1 MRWYRGEVIRAAA
14 FVALTAAV
22 IGAQPPDPASLGA
35 SIVGR
40 LAAGNYAEV
49 VATFD
54 PKMRE
59 ALPEDKLR
67 LTWSAIVA
75 QAGAFRRQDPGRVQ
89 TKGDFRIVLI
99 PAEFERARADVQ
111 IVFNAANQVAGFFVR
126 PAAPTTPFID
136 SPYVDRSTFTE
147 REVTVDAGGWPLPG
161 TLTIPNGAGPWPA
174 VALVHGS
181 GPGDRD
187 SSIGPTKIF
196 RDLAHGLGSRGI
208 AVLRYEKRTRQHGP
222 KVAPL
227 TTFTV
232 KEETI
237 DDAVAAVEMLRKTSG
252 IDPRRVFVAGHS
264 LGGMVAPRIAIAA
277 GAGLRGLI
285 VLAGAVRSLEQSI
298 IDQSRYLA
306 ELDGTVSPEE
316 RQQIEAYEQMAARI
330 KTLKPSD
337 PPVASPPFSAPAS
350 YFLDLRDYNPP
361 AAAATLDLPMLI
373 LQGGRDYQVT
383 MDDFA
388 KWKAALGGRSNVTF
402 ADFPLANHLFI
413 VGTGR
418 SSPSEYMAVD
428 GHVSQNVITA
438 IVEWVARQK

>member
-1 MRWYRGEVIRAAA
+1 MRPIVAAQPTDPAA
-14 FVALTAAV
+14 FA
-22 IGAQPPDPASLGA
+22 A
-35 SIVGR
+35 SIVTR
-40 LAAGNYAEV
+40 LAAGNFAEV

-54 PKMRE
+54 QKMRE
-59 ALPEDKLR
+59 ALPEEKLR
-67 LTWSAIVA
+67 LTWSSIVG
-75 QAGAFRRQDPGRVQ
+75 QAGALRRQDPGSVQ
-89 TKGDFRIVLI
+89 TKGDYRIVLI
-99 PAEFERARADVQ
+99 PCEFERARADVQ
-111 IVFNAANQVAGFFVR
+111 IVLNGANQVAGFFVR
-126 PAAPTTPFID
+126 PAASTTPFID

-147 REVTVDAGGWPLPG
+147 REITVDAGGWPLPG
-161 TLTIPNGAGPWPA
+161 TLTVPNGAGPWPA
-174 VALVHGS
+174 VVLVQGS
-181 GPGDRD
+181 GPSDRD
-187 SSIGPTKIF
+187 ETIGPNKIF
-196 RDLAHGLGSRGI
+196 RDLAHGLGSKGI
-208 AVLRYEKRTRQHGP
+208 AVLRYEKRTRQFGP
-222 KVAPL
+222 KIAPL

-237 DDAVAAVEMLRKTSG
+237 DDAVAAVELLRKTTG

-264 LGGMVAPRIAIAA
+264 LGGMVAPRIATAA
-277 GAGLRGLI
+277 GASVRGLI

-316 RQQIEAYEQMAARI
+316 RQQLEAYEQMAARI

-337 PPVASPPFSAPAS
+337 PPVSSPPFSAPAS
-350 YFLDLRDYNPP
+350 YFVDLRDYNPP
-361 AAAATLDLPMLI
+361 AAAAKLDIPMLI

-388 KWKAALGGRSNVTF
+388 RWKAALSARSNVTF

-418 SSPSEYMAVD
+418 SSPSEYMAVA

-438 IVEWVARQK
+438 IVDWIGTIK